1 MANFLRR
8 NVLAAVSLVAA
19 LALSGCYTEVGSVR
33 GERDEDYAYHPEDQ
47 GVVPDTTMEESG
59 NYTDNEYDRDRS
71 RFYFDY
77 YYPSFTFGL
86 GYYSWWRPWWSWGSW
101 YYDPFYYYGGYYAP
115 WGWGGYP
122 GYVPGW
128 WYPHYDG
135 RFALSP
141 GYYGRS
147 RTFGNS
153 RTVGMTRGT
162 FTPSG
167 GIMYGRVR
175 SSSSTGGR
183 TGVTSGRSQTGSP
196 SARPSTRVSPG
207 RRSQSSSRYVAPS
220 YGGTVNR
227 GNRGQARRE
236 YVQPRSG
243 SAQRREGR
251 SGGNRSSG
259 SSGRSYSP
267 PASMGSS
274 HSSPAPSGGGGGSRG
289 GSGGSGGGGGRH
301 SGGRR

>member
-33 GERDEDYAYHPEDQ
+33 GERDEDYAYHPEDR
-47 GVVPDTTMEESG
+47 GVVPDTTIEESG
-59 NYTDNEYDRDRS
+59 NYTDNDYDRDRS

-77 YYPSFTFGL
+77 YYPSFTFGW

-101 YYDPFYYYGGYYAP
+101 YYDPFYYSGGYNTP

-135 RFALSP
+135 RYAFSS
-141 GYYGRS
+141 GYYGKS

-153 RTVGMTRGT
+153 RTVGMNRGAYNP
-162 FTPSG
+162 PSG
-167 GIMYGRVR
+167 GIMYGGAR
-175 SSSSTGGR
+175 SSSRTGSR
-183 TGVTSGRSQTGSP
+183 TGVTSGRSQTGSS

-207 RRSQSSSRYVAPS
+207 RRSQSSNRYVAPS
-220 YGGTVNR
+220 DLGRINR
-227 GNRGQARRE
+227 GNRGEARRE
-236 YVQPRSG
+236 YTQPRSAPAPRG
-243 SAQRREGR
+243 EGR

-259 SSGRSYSP
+259 GGGRSYSP
-267 PASMGSS
+267 PASTGSS
-274 HSSPAPSGGGGGSRG
+274 HSSPAPSGGGSRG
-289 GSGGSGGGGGRH
+289 GSSGGGGRQ
-301 SGGRR
+301 GGSRR